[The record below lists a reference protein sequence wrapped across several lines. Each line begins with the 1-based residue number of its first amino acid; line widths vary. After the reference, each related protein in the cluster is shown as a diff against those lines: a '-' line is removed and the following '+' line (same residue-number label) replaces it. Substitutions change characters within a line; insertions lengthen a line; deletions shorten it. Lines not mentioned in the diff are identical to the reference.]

1 MTPMKLVTSSSESGT
16 PGLPFGRTSAWSDVL
31 LGRGAPVEVID
42 SHAHMGPFSRFF
54 IHDPTPAA
62 VLEVMGRCN
71 VATTI
76 FSSHRAIEADA
87 SEGNDE
93 TARVVDHY
101 PGKFAG
107 YFVINP
113 NQDPDG
119 ELQRWSEDDRFVG
132 VKLHPDLHDYPIT
145 GRLYD
150 RVLRWAAERHKPVL
164 THTWGGSKLDDPALL
179 GKVSARIPGLT
190 LIAGHS
196 GANPRGFSVA
206 VEVARDHEGIILDT
220 CGSQMTG
227 DWIAHMVREVGPHRV
242 VFGSDVPFLDLRY
255 QLARVLA
262 APIESD
268 ALEMVLRQNS
278 IRIFG
283 QQLATISATPSTG
296 GTA

>member
-1 MTPMKLVTSSSESGT
+1 
-16 PGLPFGRTSAWSDVL
+16 
-31 LGRGAPVEVID
+31 
-42 SHAHMGPFSRFF
+42 MGPFSRFF

-62 VLEVMGRCN
+62 VLVVMGRCN
-71 VATTI
+71 VATTV

-87 SEGNDE
+87 SQGNDE
-93 TARVVDHY
+93 TARVVDRY
-101 PGKFAG
+101 PGRFAG

-113 NQDPDG
+113 HQDPDG
-119 ELQRWSEDDRFVG
+119 ELLRWSEDHRFVG

-150 RVLRWAAERHKPVL
+150 RVLRWAAERGKPVL
-164 THTWGGSKLDDPALL
+164 THTWGGSTLDDPAML
-179 GKVSARIPGLT
+179 GRVCARIPDLT

-196 GANPRGFSVA
+196 GANPRGFGVA

-262 APIESD
+262 APLESN
-268 ALEMVLRQNS
+268 ALAMVLRHNS

-283 QQLATISATPSTG
+283 QQLARVTATVSTG
-296 GTA
+296 GTP